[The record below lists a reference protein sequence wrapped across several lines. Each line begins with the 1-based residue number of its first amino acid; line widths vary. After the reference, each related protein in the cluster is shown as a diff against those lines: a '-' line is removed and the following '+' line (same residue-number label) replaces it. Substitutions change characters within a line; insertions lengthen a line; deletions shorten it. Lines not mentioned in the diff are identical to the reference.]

1 MRIMSVTD
9 CGVVSHRRRRDIGW
23 PWGTV
28 RVMSGGEETPPSAVG
43 PRGKGVP
50 PSMALDISGSPH
62 LTIGYL
68 LRIESRMH
76 E

>member
-1 MRIMSVTD
+1 M
-9 CGVVSHRRRRDIGW
+9 GVMG
-23 PWGTV
+23 
-28 RVMSGGEETPPSAVG
+28 GGEETPLSAVR
-43 PRGKGVP
+43 PCGKGVP

-68 LRIESRMH
+68 LRGESRMH